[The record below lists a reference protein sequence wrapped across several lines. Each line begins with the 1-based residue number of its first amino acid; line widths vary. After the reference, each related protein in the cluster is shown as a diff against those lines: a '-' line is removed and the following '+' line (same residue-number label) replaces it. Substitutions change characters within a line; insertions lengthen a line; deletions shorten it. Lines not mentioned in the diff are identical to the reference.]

1 MQSLPE
7 NADQF
12 WARPPSRDKGDAT
25 PDLIHQSM
33 GHALTLWEGIEYH
46 FVGLFCH
53 FIEPRDA
60 RAASRAYGSVSSS
73 QGRMEALDNA
83 AEVYFQLHQVSEDL
97 EKEFK
102 LIRRHFDKARGL
114 RNDIAHAIT
123 MDFMFGGGDDTAGNF
138 LLPAMYGTRKTTA
151 FVPDD
156 GDRFSILRSKYR
168 FTAEDIRLIITKF
181 RLLEGVALRFHGKFA
196 EAHPPFEAK

>member
-25 PDLIHQSM
+25 PDLIHERM
-33 GHALTLWEGIEYH
+33 GLALTTWEGIEYH

-53 FIEPRDA
+53 FIEPRDT
-60 RAASRAYGSVSSS
+60 RAASRAYGSISSS
-73 QGRMEALDNA
+73 QGRMEALDNCA
-83 AEVYFQLHQVSEDL
+83 GVYFQLHKVSEEL

-123 MDFMFGGGDDTAGNF
+123 IDFQFGGGDDAAGVF
-138 LLPAMYGTRKTTA
+138 LLPAMYGTRKTLA
-151 FVPDD
+151 FVPED

-168 FTAEDIRLIITKF
+168 FTAEDIHLITLKF
-181 RLLEGVALRFHGKFA
+181 RLLGGMILAFHSKLA
-196 EAHPPFEAK
+196 AAHPPFEAR